1 MAENEVENQGTENT
15 EVVNTENTETAEEPA
30 LLTQDQVNAIIAER
44 INEVK
49 EQSAAE
55 LRQMRESA
63 EAQIRGYQQAFNQ
76 IQNRQQNVNDDDP
89 PPPNMTKDQQIMW
102 DANKPTRDYMRNQM
116 AKMASQVSQTVNP
129 ILQDSTVA
137 SFFRGKPGIPE
148 ALKAKTAAYF
158 AEAVNDPS
166 VTLKPEQVI
175 QASYIRAAA
184 SMYEA
189 SLAGGN
195 QTTQKPVAKPQ
206 PKVIAPNGS
215 ADIGG
220 GRRAVGMGSVGK
232 KDQTWQEIQAELI
245 NSGKIW
251 E

>member
-15 EVVNTENTETAEEPA
+15 EQATENTEVAAEETG
-30 LLTQDQVNAIIAER
+30 LLTQDQVNAILQER
-44 INEVK
+44 INEIK
-49 EQSAAE
+49 EQSASE
-55 LRQMRESA
+55 LRQMREQA

-76 IQNRQQNVNDDDP
+76 MQTRQQSATEDDP
-89 PPPNMTKDQQIMW
+89 APPNMTKDQQIMW

-116 AKMASQVSQTVNP
+116 AKMSSQVSQTVNP
-129 ILQDSTVA
+129 LLQDTTVN
-137 SFFRGKPGIPE
+137 SFFRSKPGIPE

-158 AEAVNDPS
+158 AEAVNDPN

-175 QASYIRAAA
+175 QASYVRAMAA
-184 SMYEA
+184 MYEA
-189 SLAGGN
+189 GLTGQN
-195 QTTQKPVAKPQ
+195 TQKAAAQVKPQ
-206 PKVIAPNGS
+206 PKVISPNGS

-220 GRRAVGMGSVGK
+220 GRRAIGMGAVGK